1 MEINRLIEIAKDLG
15 LASETAQLQL
25 IKERSLN
32 ENCELIL
39 PLVGEFDAGKT
50 SLINALLDSER
61 KLEIGFEPTT
71 ATLFEIHFGADRNH
85 AQIIQED
92 GTVQEIED
100 FSSIKNSDIKDSLVV
115 NVFDT
120 STKVP
125 SNIILVDTPGL
136 SSPVAQHRQV
146 LVDFLPNA
154 DGVLLVVDINAQLTR
169 SLTEFISSMV
179 LAKRPV
185 FMVLTKCDTKSKQD
199 VQATAAKLSR
209 ESGLPLQQI
218 VSVSA
223 STENT
228 QEMQAL
234 LASIHK
240 EKQSILAQVNAQRIR
255 NVTRAIIGHIDEML
269 KASNSDKDLEQAI
282 REKELEL
289 QKIHNKIDQLIG
301 QSQLDIEDEK
311 VRISRQFEDSVF
323 TRLDAIVGS
332 KSQNYDAEATAAVN
346 GLACI
351 NLNEFKQGVSR
362 IVMDNCMRNNNT
374 GIDFQCI
381 QGMDLSQLNLE
392 GLTYNLDLNAI
403 GHEYDKHIAVGVKV
417 AAAVAVVAAAVAA
430 APAAAAGPTAGSL
443 GTAGGA
449 SGTAVTAGTAGAAGT
464 GVSVGEAVLGTAS
477 VIDTA
482 SDIGS
487 ILSNAKTASRV
498 QKAMQ
503 YAQQAGEQ
511 YENIEQLNKAAGQKT
526 GQDKGFVEGM
536 VSIVTES
543 TWGKPQRRRAIHEY
557 IDGTL
562 MPQFKD
568 AMNMNCTRVINIIR
582 ETLLSAAQV
591 SIAEKK
597 IALEQLVEQFNT
609 QKKAFDQRK
618 EILRDYKNELLTQ

>member
-71 ATLFEIHFGADRNH
+71 ATLFEMHFGADRNH

-92 GTVQEIED
+92 GRVQEIED
-100 FSSIKNSDIKDSLVV
+100 FSSIKNTDIKDSLVV

-169 SLTEFISSMV
+169 SLTEFISSME

-185 FMVLTKCDTKSKQD
+185 FMVLTKCDTKSEQD

-209 ESGLPLQQI
+209 DSRLPLGQI

-223 STENT
+223 STGDT
-228 QEMQAL
+228 QELQSL

-240 EKQSILAQVNAQRIR
+240 EKQSILAQVNAQRIK
-255 NVTRAIIGHIDEML
+255 NVTRAMIGHIDEML
-269 KASNSDKDLEQAI
+269 KASNSDKDLEHAI

-332 KSQNYDAEATAAVN
+332 KCQNYDAEATAAVN

-430 APAAAAGPTAGSL
+430 APAVAAGPAAGPAAGSL

-543 TWGKPQRRRAIHEY
+543 TWGKPQRRRAIHE
-557 IDGTL
+557 
-562 MPQFKD
+562 
-568 AMNMNCTRVINIIR
+568 
-582 ETLLSAAQV
+582 
-591 SIAEKK
+591 
-597 IALEQLVEQFNT
+597 
-609 QKKAFDQRK
+609 
-618 EILRDYKNELLTQ
+618 